1 MIRRL
6 LIAGFAAAVIAGC
19 GSGSSSPS
27 VEPSVAAPATG
38 TPAAQPTAAGEQPTD
53 AASEAPG
60 AAGTTMMSK
69 CAAIGVRKAPKAAGA
84 LVVRLAK
91 GTEVHVVA
99 TVSGE
104 KYKAGSCGTSG
115 KKWLKIDEIDGKS
128 VKSTYGV
135 SFAYSAAG
143 FFE

>member
-19 GSGSSSPS
+19 GSGSASPS
-27 VEPSVAAPATG
+27 VEPSDSAPATAE
-38 TPAAQPTAAGEQPTD
+38 PAAEPTAAVEQPTT
-53 AASEAPG
+53 AASEGPG
-60 AAGTTMMSK
+60 AEGTSQVSK
-69 CAAIGVRKAPKAAGA
+69 CAAVAVRKAPKAKGA
-84 LVVRLAK
+84 LVVRIAK

-99 TVSGE
+99 TVNGE
-104 KYKAGSCGTSG
+104 KYNAGSCGTSG

>member
-6 LIAGFAAAVIAGC
+6 LIAGFAAVVIAGC
-19 GSGSSSPS
+19 GSGSASPS
-27 VEPSVAAPATG
+27 VEPSAAAPATEA
-38 TPAAQPTAAGEQPTD
+38 PAAEPTAAAEQPTS

-60 AAGTTMMSK
+60 AGGTTMAST
-69 CAAIGVRKAPKAAGA
+69 CAAIGVRKAPKSNGA
-84 LVVRLAK
+84 LLVRLAK

-99 TVSGE
+99 KVNGE

-128 VKSTYGV
+128 VRAIYGV
-135 SFAYSAAG
+135 PFAYSAAG